1 MFTVTVEKHTL
12 TRGSHCNSEW
22 VLDVKKL
29 HVRVGSTVTFGDLE
43 KRYGECTVTIGGGE
57 ALPASDTKLQDLATE
72 GEDIVLVAHIPFGF
86 LPLIGK
92 VTPEE
97 QEPPVIT
104 DVRLANQH
112 YKEMLLEALESLENE
127 NDNGGHC
134 YGGGY

>member
-72 GEDIVLVAHIPFGF
+72 GRTSCWWLTYRLGSC
-86 LPLIGK
+86 LSSGK
-92 VTPEE
+92 
-97 QEPPVIT
+97 
-104 DVRLANQH
+104 
-112 YKEMLLEALESLENE
+112 
-127 NDNGGHC
+127 
-134 YGGGY
+134 